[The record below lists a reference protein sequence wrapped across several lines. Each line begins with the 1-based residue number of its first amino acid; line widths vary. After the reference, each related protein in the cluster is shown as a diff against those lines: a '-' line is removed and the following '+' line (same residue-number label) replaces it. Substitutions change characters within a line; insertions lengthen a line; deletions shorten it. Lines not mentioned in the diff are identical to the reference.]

1 MTALHRPQQN
11 GPLEASGV
19 VTQLMRFPPLD
30 RVQPAGSDES
40 STTAYMELVQ
50 QCKQFARHVR
60 ATQEKVA
67 ETPCETE
74 FDRRASKCF
83 ARAAASLS
91 EFFYLASEEVANAS
105 NRNKMLVDAFEELG
119 ALYEDIAESHAL
131 ASSVRFT
138 DWVKQELAT
147 VASESA

>member
-1 MTALHRPQQN
+1 MTALHQPLQTD
-11 GPLEASGV
+11 PLEASGV

-30 RVQPAGSDES
+30 RVQPAAPDES

-74 FDRRASKCF
+74 FARRASKCF

-91 EFFYLASEEVANAS
+91 DFFYLASKEVARVP

-131 ASSVRFT
+131 ASSVRFA
-138 DWVKQELAT
+138 DWVERELAT
-147 VASESA
+147 VATESA